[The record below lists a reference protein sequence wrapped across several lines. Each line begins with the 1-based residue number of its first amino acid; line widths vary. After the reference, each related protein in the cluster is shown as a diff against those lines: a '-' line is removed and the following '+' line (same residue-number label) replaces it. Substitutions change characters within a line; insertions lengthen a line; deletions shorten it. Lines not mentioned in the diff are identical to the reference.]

1 VVASDDSYLELI
13 GRLATFD
20 PPVHVMG
27 GFAEDAVLHGAVTR
41 PHDDVDVMVDRLML
55 DRFLAAAAELGFD
68 RFATLFEPVEGIPLV
83 MAASNEDVHLEIT
96 VYDRSPEGHV
106 SCLMT
111 DAEGAPIVIDLTPGI
126 FEHPLGRLG
135 GTAIRAVSP
144 LALYQIRAAVIESG
158 AFGPPRPK
166 DVASQEAL
174 RDRFF
179 RDDDP
184 SALMPGIAPAR

>member
-1 VVASDDSYLELI
+1 MVASDDSYLELI

-20 PPVHVMG
+20 PPVHVIG

-68 RFATLFEPVEGIPLV
+68 RFATLFEPVEGTTLV
-83 MAASNEDVHLEIT
+83 MAASNEDVDLEIT
-96 VYDRSPEGHV
+96 LYDRSPEGHV

-111 DAEGAPIVIDLTPGI
+111 DAEGAPIVI
-126 FEHPLGRLG
+126 
-135 GTAIRAVSP
+135 
-144 LALYQIRAAVIESG
+144 
-158 AFGPPRPK
+158 
-166 DVASQEAL
+166 ASQEAL

-184 SALMPGIAPAR
+184 SALMLGIAPARGSSTTLQVHV